1 MKDFPG
7 PNCLY
12 LLCNVGSQTA
22 LIIQILMKKIRK
34 LTRFNSNKNLVG
46 GGGEGR
52 LKTEAIFQ
60 AGNGFL
66 PFLAIKKCISIE
78 NEKDC
83 SVSIGAF
90 PTPTIIFLISSE
102 FLRTLYTS
110 GKVSRL

>member
-22 LIIQILMKKIRK
+22 LIQILMKKIRK
-34 LTRFNSNKNLVG
+34 LTRFNSNKNL

-52 LKTEAIFQ
+52 LKKEAIFQ

-83 SVSIGAF
+83 SVSIGAL